1 MMHNFMLRFINIGL
15 LLTFSLGYMEWGQ
28 GYSSYIFEITAKLF
42 SNWHDLLQ
50 SLVNPLIL
58 AGLAGHIILIWCA
71 FQEKPNRKLNIAGIL
86 ILTPV
91 IALVLLAGALSG
103 NWKMILSALP
113 FTALVVA
120 YFVYSRNSIR

>member
-1 MMHNFMLRFINIGL
+1 MLRFINAGL

-28 GYSSYIFEITAKLF
+28 GYSAYIFEVIVKLF

-58 AGLAGHIILIWCA
+58 AGLAGHILLIWCV

-86 ILTPV
+86 ILAPV
-91 IALVLLAGALSG
+91 IVLVLLAGALSG

-113 FTALVVA
+113 FTALVVV
-120 YFVYSRNSIR
+120 YFLYSRKFYK